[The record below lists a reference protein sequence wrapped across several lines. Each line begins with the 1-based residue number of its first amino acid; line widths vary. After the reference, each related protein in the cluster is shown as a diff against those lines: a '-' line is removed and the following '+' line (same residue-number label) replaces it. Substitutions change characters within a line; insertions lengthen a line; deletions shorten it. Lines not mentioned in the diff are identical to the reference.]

1 MYSYNP
7 YNFTA
12 QPNGYP
18 ITMPQQYQA
27 PQPVRQQPGLR
38 TVSSADEITVQEVP
52 TDGSIAL
59 FPLAD
64 GSAVIGKRWMP
75 DGSISTTRFVPDSTT
90 AQTAPDPLATINTRI
105 DEIFNMVEDIRDLMP
120 NPVEMKRTSR
130 RKAAQ
135 DAEL

>member
-18 ITMPQQYQA
+18 ITMPQYQP

-75 DGSISTTRFVPDSTT
+75 DGSISTTRFVPEHGVAD
-90 AQTAPDPLATINTRI
+90 QPVDPFQAINDRI
-105 DEIFNMVEDIRDLMP
+105 DNIFDALDDIRNNMP
-120 NPVEMKRTSR
+120 HEMHARRRTA
-130 RKAAQ
+130 KKVIG
-135 DAEL
+135 DE

>member
-7 YNFTA
+7 YNFMA

-18 ITMPQQYQA
+18 ITMPQQYQV
-27 PQPVRQQPGLR
+27 PQPVRPQPGLR

-75 DGSISTTRFVPDSTT
+75 DGSISTTRFVPEPSVTDQP
-90 AQTAPDPLATINTRI
+90 ADPFQAINDRI
-105 DEIFNMVEDIRDLMP
+105 DSIFDTLDDIRNNMP
-120 NPVEMKRTSR
+120 HEMHAR
-130 RKAAQ
+130 RRAVKKVT
-135 DAEL
+135 DDE

>member
-1 MYSYNP
+1 MYGYNNP
-7 YNFTA
+7 YNFMA
-12 QPNGYP
+12 QPNSYP

-27 PQPVRQQPGLR
+27 PQPVRQQPSLR

-75 DGSISTTRFVPDSTT
+75 DGSISTVRFVPEPGAVDQP
-90 AQTAPDPLATINTRI
+90 ADPFQAINDRI
-105 DEIFNMVEDIRDLMP
+105 DSIFDALDDIRNNMP
-120 NPVEMKRTSR
+120 HEAHPR
-130 RKAAQ
+130 RRAVKKVT
-135 DAEL
+135 DDE

>member
-1 MYSYNP
+1 MYSYNNP
-7 YNFTA
+7 YNFMA

-27 PQPVRQQPGLR
+27 PQPVRQQPSFR

-75 DGSISTTRFVPDSTT
+75 DGSISTIRFVPESGT
-90 AQTAPDPLATINTRI
+90 ADQPTDPFQAINDRI
-105 DEIFNMVEDIRDLMP
+105 DNLFDALDDIRNNMP
-120 NPVEMKRTSR
+120 HETHAR
-130 RKAAQ
+130 RRAVKKVT
-135 DAEL
+135 DNE

>member
-1 MYSYNP
+1 MYSYSP
-7 YNFTA
+7 YNFMA

-27 PQPVRQQPGLR
+27 PQAVRQQPGLR

-75 DGSISTTRFVPDSTT
+75 DGSISTIRFVPEPGAADQP
-90 AQTAPDPLATINTRI
+90 ADPFQAINDRI
-105 DEIFNMVEDIRDLMP
+105 DSIFDALDDIRNNMP
-120 NPVEMKRTSR
+120 HETHTRRRTV
-130 RKAAQ
+130 KKVT
-135 DAEL
+135 DDE

>member
-1 MYSYNP
+1 MYGYNP
-7 YNFTA
+7 YNFMA

-75 DGSISTTRFVPDSTT
+75 DGSISTTRFVPEPGAADQPT
-90 AQTAPDPLATINTRI
+90 DPFQAINDRI
-105 DEIFNMVEDIRDLMP
+105 DGIFDALDDIRNNMP
-120 NPVEMKRTSR
+120 HEMHTRRRTV
-130 RKAAQ
+130 KKVT
-135 DAEL
+135 DDE